1 MHSLKALMIV
11 VQTRLEIAKNKL
23 SIKKTMSII
32 FIVIKS
38 LSQCKLKMLLLCGM
52 CSIKRLTD
60 RFKASE
66 ICILCYQWKL
76 SFTYLVMK
84 IPLYCSYGKW
94 SQAASSS
101 SSLRILFRATCQGWP
116 SLMLMHFTDKHETI
130 LLLACICP
138 ILRTKELEVA
148 AGNFCLT

>member
-1 MHSLKALMIV
+1 MMYSLKALMIV

-52 CSIKRLTD
+52 CSIKRLMG

-66 ICILCYQWKL
+66 ICILSCLWKRSCTFPL
-76 SFTYLVMK
+76 MRKHLYSFYAK
-84 IPLYCSYGKW
+84 
-94 SQAASSS
+94 
-101 SSLRILFRATCQGWP
+101 
-116 SLMLMHFTDKHETI
+116 
-130 LLLACICP
+130 
-138 ILRTKELEVA
+138 
-148 AGNFCLT
+148 